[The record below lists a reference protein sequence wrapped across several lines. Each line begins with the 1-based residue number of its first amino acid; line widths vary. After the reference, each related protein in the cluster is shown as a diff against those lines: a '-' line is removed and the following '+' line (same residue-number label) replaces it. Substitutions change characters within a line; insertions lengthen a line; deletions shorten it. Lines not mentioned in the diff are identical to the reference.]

1 VLPASTI
8 MIGNA
13 PQFSMGFADVL
24 LGPRV
29 ARTPETRLR
38 FARLATAMVAVI
50 AGCAAA
56 SFLTWV
62 YGFRSLALPVIV
74 AAVAAALPLEPEH

>member
-1 VLPASTI
+1 
-8 MIGNA
+8 
-13 PQFSMGFADVL
+13 
-24 LGPRV
+24 
-29 ARTPETRLR
+29 
-38 FARLATAMVAVI
+38 MVAVI